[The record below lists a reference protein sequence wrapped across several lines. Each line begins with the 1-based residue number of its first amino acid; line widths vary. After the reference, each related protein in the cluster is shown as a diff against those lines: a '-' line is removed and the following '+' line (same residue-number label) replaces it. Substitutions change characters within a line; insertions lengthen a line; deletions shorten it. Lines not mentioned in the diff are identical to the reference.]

1 MFHKIDKYI
10 YKIDKY
16 IVKAFVPSFII
27 CMFAICGIYIV
38 VDAIQKIDDFIEMGA
53 KAVTMATHY
62 YGLMV
67 PVFIAQLFPAITLIS
82 VSLVLVRFVKNNEI
96 LAMQV
101 AGINLYRIMLP
112 IFIVSVFLSFLA
124 VINQELIIPK
134 FAAELE
140 KVEQT
145 TFEEKEKSNIL
156 VEDEENRMLFRVWSL
171 NMVEESLKSVYI
183 IGKYEN
189 GKKEFTINAEK
200 GTWTDGNGWLL
211 LNVVKH
217 NYDESGNWISPALQM
232 DNYLLETTLS
242 PAQLSKVD
250 INASLKSFM
259 ELRELRNKEPENDRY
274 GVMYHSRVAYP
285 LTNFILLFLGIPV
298 VLGFERMSKN
308 VFLRV
313 GISVLICCAFF
324 VLAYIC
330 ANLGNMGILQPVL
343 AAWIPVIVFG
353 CLGLVLFEGMRI

>member
-1 MFHKIDKYI
+1 MI

-16 IVKAFVPSFII
+16 IVKAFVPSFIV

-53 KAVTMATHY
+53 KAFTMSAHY

-67 PVFIAQLFPAITLIS
+67 PVFIAQLFPAITLVS

-112 IFIVSVFLSFLA
+112 IFIVSVFLSLLA

-134 FAAELE
+134 LAEELE

-145 TFEEKEKSNIL
+145 TFEEKEQYNIL
-156 VEDEENRMLFRVWSL
+156 IEDEESRMLFSVWAL
-171 NMVEESLKSVYI
+171 NVSEGILKSVYI

-189 GKKEFTINAEK
+189 GKKKFTIRAERGK
-200 GTWTDGNGWLL
+200 WTDDNNWLL
-211 LNVVKH
+211 FNVVKH
-217 NYDESGNWISPALQM
+217 DYDESGDWVAPTLQM

-242 PAQLSKVD
+242 PAELSKVD
-250 INASLKSFM
+250 INASLKSFK
-259 ELRELRNKEPENDRY
+259 ELRELRDKEPENDRY
-274 GVMYHSRVAYP
+274 SVMYYTRVAYP

-308 VFLRV
+308 IFLRV

-353 CLGLVLFEGMRI
+353 CLGLILFDGMRI